1 MSNVLFHGDLGA
13 LFTALHAAQGEI
25 SGYVKDEVNPAFK
38 SDYASIEAVIDAVKP
53 ALYRNGLVVTQHI
66 GETIE
71 GDASLT
77 TVLSHT
83 SGAYMLST
91 GSISRGRKRGPQDDG
106 SANTYMRRYALC
118 SLLMLKEADDDANL
132 ASGLDSKGKPVP
144 QDSNMPKQTGKR
156 GGGFNKVPPLSSVI
170 AKKNAFDKAIED
182 AGYDTGLIAE
192 LFESESWPHWSTKD
206 ESSLPKF
213 KEFLKSKSFKD
224 KLLGYIQFQKS

>member
-144 QDSNMPKQTGKR
+144 QDSNMPKKS
-156 GGGFNKVPPLSSVI
+156 GFEKPSFAGLK
-170 AKKNAFDKAIED
+170 AKKNGTAGSAFDQAVID
-182 AGYDTGLIAE
+182 AGYDIE
-192 LFESESWPHWSTKD
+192 LFADFFESEGWPHWSTYRPEKI
-206 ESSLPKF
+206 ESFPAFISNPDLRGKF
-213 KEFLKSKSFKD
+213 QAFIEYSKS
-224 KLLGYIQFQKS
+224 

>member
-25 SGYVKDEVNPAFK
+25 SGFVKDEVNPAFK

-53 ALYRNGLVVTQHI
+53 ALHRNGLVVTQHI
-66 GETIE
+66 GPTVE

-83 SGAYMLST
+83 SGAYMMST
-91 GSISRGRKRGPQDDG
+91 GTISRGRKRGPQDDG

-118 SLLMLKEADDDANL
+118 SLLLLKQADDDGNL
-132 ASGLDSKGKPVP
+132 ASGFDERGKPVP
-144 QDSNMPKQTGKR
+144 QDSNMPKQAPKR
-156 GGGFNKVPPLSSVI
+156 GGGFQKVPPLGSVVS
-170 AKKNAFDKAIED
+170 KGSPFDKAIQD
-182 AGYDTGLIAE
+182 AGYDTNLIAE
-192 LFESESWPHWSTKD
+192 LFEAEGWPHWSTKD
-206 ESSLPKF
+206 QSSLPKF

-224 KLLGYIQFQKS
+224 KLLAYIQFHKS

>member
-118 SLLMLKEADDDANL
+118 SLLMLKEADDDANA
-132 ASGLDSKGKPVP
+132 ASGFDTKGKPVP
-144 QDSNMPKQTGKR
+144 QDSNMPNKS
-156 GGGFNKVPPLSSVI
+156 GFEKPSFAGLK
-170 AKKNAFDKAIED
+170 AKKNGTAGSAFDQAVLD
-182 AGYDTGLIAE
+182 AGYDIDLFTQF
-192 LFESESWPHWSTKD
+192 FESQGWPHWSSYRPEKI
-206 ESSLPKF
+206 ESFPTFISNPDLRGKF
-213 KEFLKSKSFKD
+213 QAFIE
-224 KLLGYIQFQKS
+224 YQKS

>member
-25 SGYVKDEVNPAFK
+25 SGFVKDSKNPAFK
-38 SDYASIEAVIDAVKP
+38 SDYGSIEAVINAVKP
-53 ALYRNGLVVTQHI
+53 ALYRHGLVVTQHI

-118 SLLMLKEADDDANL
+118 SLLMLKEADDDANA
-132 ASGLDSKGKPVP
+132 ASGFDPKGKPVP
-144 QDSNMPKQTGKR
+144 QDSNMPKKS
-156 GGGFNKVPPLSSVI
+156 GFEKPSFAGLK
-170 AKKNAFDKAIED
+170 AKKNGTAGSAFDQAVLD
-182 AGYDTGLIAE
+182 AGYDIE
-192 LFESESWPHWSTKD
+192 LFADFFESEGWPHWSTYRPEKI
-206 ESSLPKF
+206 ESFPTFISNPDLRGKF
-213 KEFLKSKSFKD
+213 QAFIEYSKS
-224 KLLGYIQFQKS
+224 

>member
-25 SGYVKDEVNPAFK
+25 SGFVKDSKNPAFK
-38 SDYASIEAVIDAVKP
+38 SDYGSIEAVINAVKP
-53 ALYRNGLVVTQHI
+53 ALYRHGLVVTQHI

-118 SLLMLKEADDDANL
+118 SLLMLKEADDDANA
-132 ASGLDSKGKPVP
+132 ASGFDPKGKPVP
-144 QDSNMPKQTGKR
+144 QDSNMPNKS
-156 GGGFNKVPPLSSVI
+156 GFEKPSFAGLK
-170 AKKNAFDKAIED
+170 AKKNGTAGSAFDQAVLD
-182 AGYDTGLIAE
+182 AGYDIE
-192 LFESESWPHWSTKD
+192 LFADFFESEGWPHWSTYRPEKI
-206 ESSLPKF
+206 ESFPTFISNPDLRGKF
-213 KEFLKSKSFKD
+213 QAFIEYSKS
-224 KLLGYIQFQKS
+224 